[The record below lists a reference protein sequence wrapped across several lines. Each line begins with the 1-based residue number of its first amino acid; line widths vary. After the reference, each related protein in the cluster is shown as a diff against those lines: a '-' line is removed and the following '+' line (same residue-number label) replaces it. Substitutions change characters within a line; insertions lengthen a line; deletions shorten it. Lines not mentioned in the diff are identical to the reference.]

1 MYIGVP
7 INQSGTL
14 SELKKKVISFDI
26 KFGGFAMTQEKM
38 NRISELSKKSR
49 TVGLSNSEKA
59 EQKAL
64 REEYIRD
71 IRKNFKNTLES
82 IEFTDKQ

>member
-7 INQSGTL
+7 IKLSGHAVR
-14 SELKKKVISFDI
+14 LKKKAVSFCI
-26 KFGGFAMTQEKM
+26 EFGGFAMTQEKM

-49 TVGLSNSEKA
+49 TVGLSDAEKA

-71 IRKNFKNTLES
+71 IRKNFRSTLES